1 MKKYAI
7 TGPRGAI
14 FRVVDEEP
22 KNAQHYVEITEEQ
35 AQTISDSEARF
46 FIIDSE
52 LKTQQEVF
60 EELQWNTD
68 LNQWGPKPPPFQ
80 VTSRQFFKALALDG
94 HGEEEILEKAEQA
107 GFNPTQMLDLKAELK
122 GNYFDRSNP
131 MIAILAPVLGYTTT
145 ELVDEVF
152 RKASKF

>member
-14 FRVVDEEP
+14 FRVVDDEP
-22 KNAQHYVEITEEQ
+22 QHAQHYTEITEEQ

-60 EELQWNTD
+60 EELQWNKE
-68 LNQWGPKPPPFQ
+68 LNQWGPKPPPSQ
-80 VTSRQFFKALALDG
+80 VTARQFFKALALDG

-122 GNYFDRSNP
+122 GNYFDRNNP
-131 MIAILAPVLGYTTT
+131 MIAMLAPVLGYATP
-145 ELVDEVF
+145 EDIDEVF
-152 RKASKF
+152 RKASQF